1 MLVIYFYFGIYHEI
15 PQSKMNSKNL
25 IANTIIHDKIRNN
38 TLVYLKD
45 EIKECKQKNIILK
58 NNILLNID
66 TII

>member
-45 EIKECKQKNIILK
+45 EIKRV
-58 NNILLNID
+58 
-66 TII
+66 